1 MNSVFNRASKL
12 TMSALCATFFSLSTL
27 PVLTAH
33 AAQGD
38 KAGSSAQTGSAAGQ
52 SQAATASAA
61 SASKAGARTTATSES
76 DASAPAKPP
85 EKNNTLESEVN
96 ATAEPPSDD
105 PQKQPKGLLVLR
117 LYVPQML
124 KRVDTFSINP
134 YTTDLPPIAILPA
147 PLPESFAGVRY
158 KVIQS
163 GYSMRLSLT
172 KPYPDSGWRW
182 NYAYRNARKK
192 SGITE
197 PHAFFQIYHFADDLT
212 PYVLAECKRI
222 NKIENA
228 RLKAYMK
235 AKQEHEDNHKDEE
248 MEALRLGLEPV
259 KLNFTPI
266 KRGDA
271 LETSLY
277 ISPGDWWITG
287 THKVPGLIYFW
298 QLPVKVKAGESQT
311 IELTDANA
319 LLIQGGW

>member
-1 MNSVFNRASKL
+1 MNPVFNLAAKL
-12 TMSALCATFFSLSTL
+12 IVSALCATFFCLSAVPT
-27 PVLTAH
+27 LTAM

-38 KAGSSAQTGSAAGQ
+38 KTSAATGSAVGQ
-52 SQAATASAA
+52 TASPRKA
-61 SASKAGARTTATSES
+61 SSKGAETATSES
-76 DASAPAKPP
+76 NASAPVKAPD
-85 EKNNTLESEVN
+85 KNTALESEVN

-117 LYVPQML
+117 LFVPQMQ

-147 PLPESFAGVRY
+147 PLPESFEGVRY

-212 PYVLAECKRI
+212 PYVMAECKRI

-259 KLNFTPI
+259 KLNLTPI

-271 LETSLY
+271 IETSLY

-298 QLPVKVKAGESQT
+298 QLPIKVKAGESQT